1 MNRLRRSRKTRKKAP
16 PKHNLKRKRRTLPP
30 PRCPVH
36 GTPMLVGHVSGARQY
51 RYCKVRGCREGIS
64 TFRVKRSPPPPLPA
78 EPVCDCQ
85 RNSSPPSQ
93 GAIGWDSNAEHASRS
108 PAAFSPPSQGG
119 ARGGPEGPI
128 ILPLH
133 LAGTHNEFDFF
144 PEYFI

>member
-93 GAIGWDSNAEHASRS
+93 G
-108 PAAFSPPSQGG
+108 G